1 MKYFFHRHLDG
12 YTATMNYDECIAS
25 HTTENLIRE
34 SSSCS
39 FIQMPKPLKGRGRA
53 KGFGATTIKF

>member
-1 MKYFFHRHLDG
+1 
-12 YTATMNYDECIAS
+12 MNYDECIAS

-53 KGFGATTIKF
+53 KGKLIIRYINVNTIIFHETDV